1 MNDLRTQLPQCPL
14 EYQVPHI
21 PASHTALVIEIN
33 TADIEWQ
40 EKMLPWTL
48 AGLINNTDIVMKGV
62 HLYIACEDSTK
73 NASEPHSRRSI
84 CHPAPSSRKTPKA
97 TNRLSSSEITDTGTI
112 PSVSLTLT
120 TGRSAV
126 SVNAKTPPTLNS
138 PLDTSYAIPGAGLSQ
153 MSVSTTKTTWMLKT
167 PGFGCLNKKVGGVFN
182 PELPYTSR
190 KWEGFPTP
198 KSPVIRRNNAKD
210 SPSIS
215 SAQQNERNG
224 STLRTVLSMERT
236 TKRKIRTSPPTSSMK
251 PKQTGISTRPSC
263 TTVPLK

>member
-1 MNDLRTQLPQCPL
+1 MTYAYNSRNVPL

-48 AGLINNTDIVMKGV
+48 AGLINNTDIVMKGRASL
-62 HLYIACEDSTK
+62 HRLRGQHPRTHQNRTQEDRS
-73 NASEPHSRRSI
+73 AARHPH
-84 CHPAPSSRKTPKA
+84 HEKTRKA
-97 TNRLSSSEITDTGTI
+97 TNRLSSSEITDTDTI
-112 PSVSLTLT
+112 LSVSLTLT

-138 PLDTSYAIPGAGLSQ
+138 PSDTSYAIPGAGLSQ
-153 MSVSTTKTTWMLKT
+153 MSVSTTKTIWMFKDTWVRMS
-167 PGFGCLNKKVGGVFN
+167 
-182 PELPYTSR
+182 ER
-190 KWEGFPTP
+190 ERWEGFSNPEFP
-198 KSPVIRRNNAKD
+198 YISLVVIRRNSAKN

-224 STLRTVLSMERT
+224 STLQTVLSMERT

-251 PKQTGISTRPSC
+251 PKRTGISTRPSC